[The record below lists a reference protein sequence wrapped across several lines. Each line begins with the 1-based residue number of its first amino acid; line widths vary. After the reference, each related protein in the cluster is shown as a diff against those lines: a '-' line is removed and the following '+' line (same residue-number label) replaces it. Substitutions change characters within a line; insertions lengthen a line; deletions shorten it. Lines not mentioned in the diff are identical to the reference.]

1 MRLKDLRERVKGGK
15 LDPLSKMGKSKLT
28 GQEIAKYYRDN
39 PKAKQAA
46 RDKTVKKAIE
56 LALDLGGAQ
65 SYAIKQI
72 EKLKR
77 GLSKM
82 PVVQQALRTAN
93 EEMTSTSSVAMP
105 EIPLGRKHKVM
116 KRKELEEA
124 VLGHDFGTNPFSKK
138 EAEEAKKLAK
148 QYSVKVIKPKN
159 PKSKNHLQF
168 QGGVRN
174 LQAFYRN
181 LQMIMNE
188 SLEEGVGT
196 ITIDFSK
203 APNPKRAKEKT
214 IDIAKR
220 YMIKVGK
227 PKKPRSKDDVAFTG
241 SKQAMKLF
249 GKEFNLAGKTGLL
262 EGKKENKKAQI
273 EKIKLMRKVKATTRG
288 QKIAL
293 GDLLAMT
300 SPKVLEGMF
309 KRNPRGFMTMLQKMN
324 PKRDKLT
331 KADYIVDGQFV
342 SDLGVLSKDQTKQLE
357 RDVKRLT
364 ELNEETILYR
374 VKDIQKP
381 ELDKFKSSA
390 RLMKLK
396 INIKQSPNKKETI
409 IRLEGGK
416 KQIRDFDAVARGKS
430 SYGDPS

>member
-1 MRLKDLRERVKGGK
+1 MKFRDVSERVKGGK

-148 QYSVKVIKPKN
+148 QYNVKVIKPKN

-188 SLEEGVGT
+188 SLEEG
-196 ITIDFSK
+196 K
-203 APNPKRAKEKT
+203 NC
-214 IDIAKR
+214 
-220 YMIKVGK
+220 
-227 PKKPRSKDDVAFTG
+227 
-241 SKQAMKLF
+241 
-249 GKEFNLAGKTGLL
+249 LL
-262 EGKKENKKAQI
+262 Y
-273 EKIKLMRKVKATTRG
+273 
-288 QKIAL
+288 
-293 GDLLAMT
+293 T
-300 SPKVLEGMF
+300 SPS
-309 KRNPRGFMTMLQKMN
+309 PRDTG
-324 PKRDKLT
+324 
-331 KADYIVDGQFV
+331 
-342 SDLGVLSKDQTKQLE
+342 
-357 RDVKRLT
+357 
-364 ELNEETILYR
+364 
-374 VKDIQKP
+374 
-381 ELDKFKSSA
+381 
-390 RLMKLK
+390 
-396 INIKQSPNKKETI
+396 
-409 IRLEGGK
+409 
-416 KQIRDFDAVARGKS
+416 
-430 SYGDPS
+430 

>member
-1 MRLKDLRERVKGGK
+1 MKFRDVSERVKGGK

-116 KRKELEEA
+116 KRKELEE
-124 VLGHDFGTNPFSKK
+124 
-138 EAEEAKKLAK
+138 
-148 QYSVKVIKPKN
+148 
-159 PKSKNHLQF
+159 
-168 QGGVRN
+168 
-174 LQAFYRN
+174 
-181 LQMIMNE
+181 
-188 SLEEGVGT
+188 
-196 ITIDFSK
+196 
-203 APNPKRAKEKT
+203 
-214 IDIAKR
+214 
-220 YMIKVGK
+220 
-227 PKKPRSKDDVAFTG
+227 
-241 SKQAMKLF
+241 
-249 GKEFNLAGKTGLL
+249 
-262 EGKKENKKAQI
+262 GKKENKKAQI

-342 SDLGVLSKDQTKQLE
+342 SDLGVLSKDQTKQL
-357 RDVKRLT
+357 DKDLKRLKEST

-381 ELDKFKSSA
+381 ELNKFKS
-390 RLMKLK
+390 
-396 INIKQSPNKKETI
+396 
-409 IRLEGGK
+409 
-416 KQIRDFDAVARGKS
+416 V
-430 SYGDPS
+430 SYTHLTLPTRS

>member
-1 MRLKDLRERVKGGK
+1 MKFRDVSERVKGGK

-148 QYSVKVIKPKN
+148 QYNVKVIKPKN

-181 LQMIMNE
+181 LQMIMYE
-188 SLEEGVGT
+188 SLE
-196 ITIDFSK
+196 
-203 APNPKRAKEKT
+203 
-214 IDIAKR
+214 
-220 YMIKVGK
+220 
-227 PKKPRSKDDVAFTG
+227 
-241 SKQAMKLF
+241 
-249 GKEFNLAGKTGLL
+249 
-262 EGKKENKKAQI
+262 
-273 EKIKLMRKVKATTRG
+273 
-288 QKIAL
+288 
-293 GDLLAMT
+293 
-300 SPKVLEGMF
+300 
-309 KRNPRGFMTMLQKMN
+309 
-324 PKRDKLT
+324 
-331 KADYIVDGQFV
+331 
-342 SDLGVLSKDQTKQLE
+342 
-357 RDVKRLT
+357 
-364 ELNEETILYR
+364 
-374 VKDIQKP
+374 
-381 ELDKFKSSA
+381 
-390 RLMKLK
+390 
-396 INIKQSPNKKETI
+396 
-409 IRLEGGK
+409 
-416 KQIRDFDAVARGKS
+416 
-430 SYGDPS
+430 